1 MSGREISRLKIIEQ
15 IKSKQISQIAGAA
28 QLKMSTRHLR
38 RLMGKYK
45 QHGTAELISKRYGKP
60 SHRRIADSIKEQ
72 ALSLLKIHYPDF
84 GPTFAHEKLIEVHGF
99 TFSVETLRQW
109 MIAEELWKGK
119 KRRQAHIH
127 PQRQRRAQ
135 RGELVQ
141 IDGSPHDWFEG
152 RRDKCCLL
160 VFIDD
165 ASSEL
170 LSLHFV
176 EQECLQGYFDA
187 VEKHLRQHGI
197 PLAYYSDKHGIFRVN
212 IKEAKSGTGKTQLGR
227 ALDELGI
234 ELICANTP
242 QAKGRVEKANQTLQD
257 RLVKELRLH
266 QISDINTANAFLPDF
281 IQDYNRRFAVDPQNP
296 QDAHRPLTND
306 AESLTLI
313 LSLKESRK
321 VSKNLQ
327 LQYHNKVYQIQSKT
341 LSYTL
346 RGATVTVCDN
356 QGDIKLLHKGKMLP
370 YKVFD
375 LGNQPTLIQDSKQV
389 QHPQNTPNSPQKR
402 TYKSPADH
410 PWKKGYANRQVA

>member
-1 MSGREISRLKIIEQ
+1 MSEQEISRLRIIER
-15 IKSKQISQIAGAA
+15 IKSKRISQIAGAA

-38 RLMGKYK
+38 RLMGNYK
-45 QHGTAELISKRYGKP
+45 QQGAIGLISKRYGKP
-60 SHRRIADSIKEQ
+60 SHRRITESIKEH
-72 ALSLLKIHYPDF
+72 ALSLLKTHYPDF
-84 GPTFAHEKLIEVHGF
+84 GPTFAHEKLTEVHGF

-109 MIAEELWKGK
+109 MIAEGLWKGK

-127 PQRQRRAQ
+127 PQRQRRSQ

-176 EQECLQGYFDA
+176 EQECLQGYFDTI
-187 VEKHLRQHGI
+187 EKHLRQHGV
-197 PLAYYSDKHGIFRVN
+197 PLSYYSDKHSIFRVH

-266 QISDINTANAFLPDF
+266 QISDINTANAFLPEF
-281 IQDYNRRFAVDPQNP
+281 IQDYNRRFAVSPQNS

-306 AESLTLI
+306 TESLSLI
-313 LSLKESRK
+313 LSLKENRK
-321 VSKNLQ
+321 ISKNLQ
-327 LQYHNKVYQIQSKT
+327 LQYHNTVYQIQSKT

-356 QGDIKLLHKGKMLP
+356 QGDITLLYKGKKLS

-375 LGNQPTLIQDSKQV
+375 LGNQPAPIQDSKQV
-389 QHPQNTPNSPQKR
+389 QQPHKGSR
-402 TYKSPADH
+402 KSAHKPATDH
-410 PWKKGYANRQVA
+410 PWKKGYSQSQAA